1 MFIAN
6 WLDRF
11 PASLAASWLVNLTTN
26 WPAGRSSLLCSQG
39 RHFLASAFDGRKHV
53 MLKKIITVKVKVVFT
68 LICLTSHKESLHSQA
83 QALGRREQTW
93 RSSRHWAGTWNINI
107 PGTWKFLLDLTSDT
121 FLQINLFWQWIY
133 FHLTGFSWVAFLNSV
148 RLVPARETPFR
159 KTSLW
164 SSLALVDSN
173 HWKCWK
179 K

>member
-1 MFIAN
+1 MFVAN

-11 PASLAASWLVNLTTN
+11 PLTCSELVGETDLLEDHHFSVAREDISWHQPLI
-26 WPAGRSSLLCSQG
+26 
-39 RHFLASAFDGRKHV
+39 RKHI
-53 MLKKIITVKVKVVFT
+53 MLKIITVKVEIVVT
-68 LICLTSHKESLHSQA
+68 LIFLTSHKESLHSQA
-83 QALGRREQTW
+83 QALGQREQTW

-121 FLQINLFWQWIY
+121 ILQIDLCWGMIY

-173 HWKCWK
+173 HWKCWNK
-179 K
+179 